1 MRKTEFLFEIEP
13 IDLKPLNS
21 LSFKT
26 IRYIYS
32 YEDFLDSMLFNSC
45 ITDSHAYIYKPIS
58 FNYVS

>member
-32 YEDFLDSMLFNSC
+32 YEDFLDFMLFNSC
-45 ITDSHAYIYKPIS
+45 ITDSHAYIYKP
-58 FNYVS
+58 